1 MSKILYIGEIWR
13 MSYEE
18 KGQWVYLASTAI
30 AYGAYLVLLLGQADA
45 TPLPEVDYQPI
56 LLWTVGAAVVGSI
69 VGRIAIEIVQPSES
83 HSGDVRDRDIG
94 RFGEYV
100 AGIVLG
106 IGMVGPFVLAL
117 AEADHFWIA
126 NAIYLVF
133 VVQAVVGAVI
143 KLIAYRRGF

>member
-1 MSKILYIGEIWR
+1 

-18 KGQWVYLASTAI
+18 KGQWVYLAATTI
-30 AYGAYLVLLLGQADA
+30 AYGAYLVLMLGRAGR
-45 TPLPEVDYQPI
+45 TPLPEIDYQPI

-69 VGRIAIEIVQPSES
+69 VGRILVEVVGPSES
-83 HSGDVRDRDIG
+83 HRGDVRDREIG

-100 AGIVLG
+100 AGMVLG
-106 IGMVGPFVLAL
+106 IGMVGPFILAL
-117 AEADHFWIA
+117 IEADHFWIA

-143 KLIAYRRGF
+143 KLLAYRRGF